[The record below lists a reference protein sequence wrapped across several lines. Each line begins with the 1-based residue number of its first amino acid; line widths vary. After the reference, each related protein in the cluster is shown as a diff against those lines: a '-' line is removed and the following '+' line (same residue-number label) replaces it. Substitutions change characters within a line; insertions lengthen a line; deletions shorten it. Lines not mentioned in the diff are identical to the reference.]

1 MDLKQL
7 RYFVAVADAGSFSAG
22 AKRAFVKQPTLS
34 AAISELEKELKIE
47 LFERGARGITV
58 TAAGHRI
65 LDRARV
71 ILRESELLKAA
82 GRSEPSRRPVRMGLL
97 PTLPSIL
104 VASVLGRLRELDPNE
119 VWTTEDASISQ
130 LRQRLATGRYDVIF
144 TSLDKPERGHLQLPL
159 AQDAQALAVAK
170 ACPPHGPVTPNVLHG
185 QPLIVR
191 THCEHLQAGSR
202 ILDDWGVRPVI
213 IARTES
219 DDRALSMVAAGL
231 GFCLM
236 PDSFGHE
243 AVGFLRPEGVHLPR
257 TLGLEWIKGAS
268 EGRMDAII
276 RDRLA

>member
-97 PTLPSIL
+97 PTLPSTL
-104 VASVLGRLRELDPNE
+104 VASVLGRLRELDPNQG
-119 VWTTEDASISQ
+119 WTTEDASISQ

-144 TSLDKPERGHLQLPL
+144 TSLDKPERGHLQPPSRKTLRRLPL
-159 AQDAQALAVAK
+159 RRQ
-170 ACPPHGPVTPNVLHG
+170 
-185 QPLIVR
+185 VR
-191 THCEHLQAGSR
+191 RT
-202 ILDDWGVRPVI
+202 
-213 IARTES
+213 AR
-219 DDRALSMVAAGL
+219 
-231 GFCLM
+231 
-236 PDSFGHE
+236 
-243 AVGFLRPEGVHLPR
+243 
-257 TLGLEWIKGAS
+257 
-268 EGRMDAII
+268 
-276 RDRLA
+276 